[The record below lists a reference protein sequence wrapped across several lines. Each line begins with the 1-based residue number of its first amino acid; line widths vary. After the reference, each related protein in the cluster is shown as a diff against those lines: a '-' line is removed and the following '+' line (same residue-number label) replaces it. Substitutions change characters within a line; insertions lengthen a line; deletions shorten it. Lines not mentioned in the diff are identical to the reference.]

1 MQLNSLNQKKILA
14 DKVKQLGF
22 SFKLSDILF
31 SCCKNDKIR
40 LREKYYLDAV
50 SLYNYNLDI
59 TTYFKKM
66 TEIEIIKYYLFTENE
81 RNLIS
86 VISNPDFSH
95 NQEEMKIKLNNQYKK
110 FKLENFEDK
119 LDILLKNVIVEE
131 RRNGNNNNKLLKL
144 IKNGNQTLFN

>member
-1 MQLNSLNQKKILA
+1 M
-14 DKVKQLGF
+14 
-22 SFKLSDILF
+22 
-31 SCCKNDKIR
+31 
-40 LREKYYLDAV
+40 
-50 SLYNYNLDI
+50 
-59 TTYFKKM
+59 
-66 TEIEIIKYYLFTENE
+66 FTENE

-144 IKNGNQTLFN
+144 IQNGNQTLFN